1 MPENSAPETQQPPQF
16 TTREAAERIFEERD
30 LEVRNDEVR
39 EQMIDDIEGEIN
51 DLFNNKVVKYMSEE
65 GLTDQFD
72 ELLDQDPD
80 PAEIREFIQAN
91 VDGVDNIL
99 SNAILQVRNMYL
111 SRQ

>member
-1 MPENSAPETQQPPQF
+1 MPEGSSQDKQQPTQI
-16 TTREAAERIFEERD
+16 TTREAAERIFEEKD
-30 LEVRNDEVR
+30 LEVRNDDVK
-39 EQMIDDIEGEIN
+39 EQMVDDIEEQIN

-72 ELLDQDPD
+72 ELLEQDPD

-91 VDGVDNIL
+91 VEGVDNIL

-111 SRQ
+111 SKQ